1 MIITCTTKTWGNSL
15 GIILPKQERKH
26 FHLQENQQV
35 VIEII
40 KVENPLKELFGF
52 TKDNKITREEFLETR
67 KLLESGRF

>member
-1 MIITCTTKTWGNSL
+1 MIITCTTKKWGNSL